1 MKPCC
6 GRILMTVGVGLDY
19 LHKSG
24 KKMIQPYQVNICLG
38 GNT

>member
-6 GRILMTVGVGLDY
+6 GRILMTVDVGLDY

-24 KKMIQPYQVNICLG
+24 KKMIQPTQVNICLG

>member
-1 MKPCC
+1 MKPCY
-6 GRILMTVGVGLDY
+6 GRILMTVGVGFDY

-24 KKMIQPYQVNICLG
+24 KKMIQPNQVNICLG